1 MLSMSRSI
9 LVDLSHAVDGE
20 GSQYPELPAPYH
32 RYEEGTDL
40 AGLPLGKI
48 ACQYA
53 CQFICVIVSGAPHD
67 PP

>member
-1 MLSMSRSI
+1 MLSMSRPI
-9 LVDLSHAVDGE
+9 LVDLSHAVE

-40 AGLPLGKI
+40 AALPLEKI

-67 PP
+67 SP